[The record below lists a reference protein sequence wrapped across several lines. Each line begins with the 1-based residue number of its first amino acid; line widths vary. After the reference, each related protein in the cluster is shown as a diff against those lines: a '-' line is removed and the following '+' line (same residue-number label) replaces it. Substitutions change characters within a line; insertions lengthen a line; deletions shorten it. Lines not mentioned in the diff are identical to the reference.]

1 VSIDSNSHLSHNFLL
16 GPLLIINTTRSAQ
29 LAGWPGTIISDT
41 FSIRQYC
48 GTVDFTKSL
57 AVNGATIV
65 GGANVAEAVNGP
77 VVGGGVGV
85 NPTVLNGVSPEI
97 ASLPNLVSSVV
108 SNIYN
113 SSILIHSTPTRDLP
127 TVRLQTTD
135 QMLMIADV
143 QARTGLHTKWAADLV
158 VTSGFDLALA
168 GTRFEEM
175 RVSCRDRK
183 RLCVLSP
190 C

>member
-108 SNIYN
+108 SNIY
-113 SSILIHSTPTRDLP
+113 LQQLHSDSFDADS
-127 TVRLQTTD
+127 RL
-135 QMLMIADV
+135 AHR
-143 QARTGLHTKWAADLV
+143 A
-158 VTSGFDLALA
+158 TSDHRPDAH
-168 GTRFEEM
+168 
-175 RVSCRDRK
+175 DR
-183 RLCVLSP
+183 
-190 C
+190 